1 MRLEAE
7 RLANQRNDDDE
18 EEAARE
24 RRRRA
29 RQERFR
35 NKDDEESAS
44 LMTDKLELN
53 NRNSMPD
60 EETKGTP
67 VAGSAATDEE
77 QALLDRLAKREE
89 RRQRRLQE
97 ALERQKELD
106 PTISILEHSQN
117 NQEEKT
123 EVCSLYQENEE
134 KERASEQVEE
144 RKSPESNAWAQDKE
158 EEKEEEENQES
169 EEPVQVEAE
178 PEEPQEEVVE
188 EKPRRS
194 YLKEQESTEDKPKK
208 SYMREEFVEETEKN
222 EGISEETEE
231 KPERSFMK
239 EEVRLSLMLSKYHV
253 LFSDMVKKDI
263 GFPVFILQKAMKL
276 MEECYT
282 EVIEEKPKRSYTREE
297 EVIEEK
303 PKRSYTREEEV
314 IEKPTRSHTR
324 EEVIEEKPKR
334 SFTRERE
341 VTEEKTKKSFVK
353 EETIKEIKSN
363 HHMMA
368 NNRLIKSHKGKQL
381 KFSSRL
387 HRKRQR
393 NENIFTAITSSTQSN
408 PLEKIYPKS
417 DIAIEDKPRRPYM
430 REEVNEKKVTQKV
443 EVTHRHKEDVPEP
456 KQQNGENIREETPA
470 KHKKPERTLSRGS
483 VRQSQDT
490 EEQDAASRLEAE
502 RKLEL
507 LKRRRDETESEE
519 FEKLK
524 QKQHEAEA
532 ELEELKKKREER
544 KKILEEEE
552 QRKKQEVAE
561 KKAREEEEKRRMK
574 EEIERRRAEAAEKR
588 QKISDE
594 VPEGEGKKPFK
605 CVSPR
610 GSSLK
615 IGERAEFLNKSAQK
629 SSSVKASHTPIVS
642 KIDNKLE
649 QYTTAIQSNKEP
661 KSPKSPSADLPVVG
675 DGVRN
680 IKSMW
685 EKGNVF
691 SSPGNPQAPNKE
703 AAGLKFGVAS
713 RINDWLNKTPESGKT
728 PGAKPADLKPG
739 DVTNKRSLWEN
750 KASSPDKTTPS
761 AKV

>member
-1 MRLEAE
+1 MDDFERRRELRRQKREEMRLEAE

-208 SYMREEFVEETEKN
+208 SYMREE
-222 EGISEETEE
+222 EETEE

-239 EEVRLSLMLSKYHV
+239 
-253 LFSDMVKKDI
+253 
-263 GFPVFILQKAMKL
+263 
-276 MEECYT
+276 
-282 EVIEEKPKRSYTREE
+282 EE

-303 PKRSYTREEEV
+303 PKRSYTRE
-314 IEKPTRSHTR
+314 

-353 EETIKEIKSN
+353 EE
-363 HHMMA
+363 
-368 NNRLIKSHKGKQL
+368 
-381 KFSSRL
+381 
-387 HRKRQR
+387 
-393 NENIFTAITSSTQSN
+393 
-408 PLEKIYPKS
+408 
-417 DIAIEDKPRRPYM
+417 IAIEDKPRRPYM

-728 PGAKPADLKPG
+728 PGAKPSDLKPG

-761 AKV
+761 AKMTTGGKSKSVTNAGMGH